1 MKSATNSNQ
10 TEFTNVR
17 PENSSLV
24 KSKRNT
30 QDSPENHSK
39 SKGKAEA
46 KVTSLP
52 KIDLIKSPTTCQT
65 GMNLE
70 QKKCKIYEKQ
80 DQLNKVRR
88 LGKTQDARKL
98 EKTYLISN
106 SHRAKVSLASVDEA
120 MLLINLLIQGHSN
133 YQNLKHEGKAL
144 GKDPKEQ
151 TSKPSAESTKE
162 KQEIG
167 KTVGEQLD
175 HQREKSF
182 PAKSREMHFEKNEV
196 PASGDINPSSDAN
209 SSAQKMDQ
217 LSKYQ

>member
-1 MKSATNSNQ
+1 MK
-10 TEFTNVR
+10 TES
-17 PENSSLV
+17 SSLV

-39 SKGKAEA
+39 SDDKAEA
-46 KVTSLP
+46 NITSLP
-52 KIDLIKSPTTCQT
+52 KMDLIKSPTTCQT
-65 GMNLE
+65 GMNVE

-106 SHRAKVSLASVDEA
+106 CHRTKVSLASVDEA
-120 MLLINLLIQGHSN
+120 MLLINLLIQGHCN
-133 YQNLKHEGKAL
+133 YQNSKHEGKAQ

-162 KQEIG
+162 KREIG
-167 KTVGEQLD
+167 KTVGEQMD
-175 HQREKSF
+175 HQLEKSF
-182 PAKSREMHFEKNEV
+182 PVKSREMHFEKNEV
-196 PASGDINPSSDAN
+196 PASSDINHSSDAN
-209 SSAQKMDQ
+209 SSTQKTDQ
-217 LSKYQ
+217 LSSN